1 MQERIVDYLKTKH
14 PVIEIFCSVFQEFDP
29 VAIEQSVK
37 VIGDSI
43 TKDRVLIG
51 IPAHR
56 ISYNAMQKILEG
68 FNFPEE
74 HKERLE
80 DYYRATTV
88 IFALEVD
95 GGKLNHR
102 IYFEKNVT
110 INDVEF
116 YAKNSIKY
124 ANTITSVKWDFE
136 TPTNCNFTGYF
147 LQVKNVDMYDIE
159 FSIRNSGF
167 NFIPK
172 FVRTAKKND
181 KKVYLYNAVDENTDR
196 KSFYVSID
204 DIYLRDLKTD
214 ILQLGN
220 TRTYEKLEEFS
231 DFEISNFGGGISK
244 DGNKF
249 YNIYFTMYKE
259 DE

>member
-14 PVIEIFCSVFQEFDP
+14 PVIEIFCSVFQEFDL
-29 VAIEQSVK
+29 VGIEQSVK

-56 ISYNAMQKILEG
+56 ISYNAMQKILEE

-80 DYYRATTV
+80 DYYHATTV

-102 IYFEKNVT
+102 IYFEKDVT
-110 INDVEF
+110 LNDVEF
-116 YAKNSIKY
+116 YAKNGIKY

-136 TPTNCNFTGYF
+136 TPTDCNFTKYF
-147 LQVKNVDMYDIE
+147 LQVKNVDIYGIE
-159 FSIRNSGF
+159 FSIQKRRNFFRRNHTS
-167 NFIPK
+167 
-172 FVRTAKKND
+172 
-181 KKVYLYNAVDENTDR
+181 
-196 KSFYVSID
+196 SSH
-204 DIYLRDLKTD
+204 
-214 ILQLGN
+214 
-220 TRTYEKLEEFS
+220 
-231 DFEISNFGGGISK
+231 SK
-244 DGNKF
+244 
-249 YNIYFTMYKE
+249 
-259 DE
+259 